1 MEIEADEAS
10 CPRHAADV
18 VAKTIDEVAVLLN
31 LTNEMYY
38 SLNEVGARVWELADG
53 QRSIAAIVDAVAAE
67 YDADRNQIR
76 DDVQSLLAELAAEG
90 LVSWDAS

>member
-1 MEIEADEAS
+1 MEVAETYR
-10 CPRHAADV
+10 PQHATHV

-53 QRSIAAIVDAVAAE
+53 QRTIATIVDTLAGE
-67 YDADRNQIR
+67 YDAERGQIAE
-76 DDVQSLLAELAAEG
+76 DVRSLLAALAAEG
-90 LVSWDAS
+90 LITWDAA